1 MKKYL
6 MLLLIFFICYNSNV
20 VAKNSSLNLIK
31 IEEDLELKDMLLVD
45 VVAILS
51 KESGKSIIVEDK
63 SKDIKLDMF
72 FAKGENLQ
80 NILESICVANELK
93 IKEVDNIIVLT
104 KDKKIALG
112 EVTLAGQILDLESS
126 CGLED
131 VKISIKDVAIEP
143 VVTTYGGNFI
153 INNLNPGIYMVKFE
167 KSGYES
173 ISKIIKL
180 EENLSN
186 LVIKLK
192 RINKS
197 LGAESRKSFRLNFNS
212 EENKKTFKNIFNK
225 RVRLK
230 NIDSKEIKEILEKLY
245 GDILDIVILEK
256 NNSIVIS
263 GMEKDVIEAEK
274 FIKEIDRD
282 IKQVRITSQIFD
294 VTENLFEELGFD
306 WLYSTS
312 GNIDKKSGTDIG
324 ILGNS
329 SVEGAGTVL
338 SSGINLIRKF
348 NNGSDVLGMGLNLL
362 QSTQD
367 LVITAMPSIVVTD
380 GSEGEFKITEEV
392 IVGEEKQENDN
403 TEKTTYTPIFKEAGI
418 ILKVTPTIE
427 ENGIVF
433 LKVRIEVS
441 NFKLKKVKNE
451 SVSEDTGTYNS
462 DGGSKIGRSIE
473 TTVKM
478 RNGETIF
485 IGGLKRSASYD
496 IHSEVP
502 ILGKIPGL
510 GILFRNKELKKEKTD
525 IYVRLKVEIENSEV
539 NNEEIEFKKINK
551 QVKEISERKIYPAF

>member
-197 LGAESRKSFRLNFNS
+197 LGTESRKSFGLNFNS

-502 ILGKIPGL
+502 ILGKVPGL

>member
-31 IEEDLELKDMLLVD
+31 IEEDLELKDMFLVD

-51 KESGKSIIVEDK
+51 KESGQSIIVEDK

-126 CGLED
+126 YGLED

-143 VVTTYGGNFI
+143 VVTMYGGNFI

-197 LGAESRKSFRLNFNS
+197 LGIESSRNFNS
-212 EENKKTFKNIFNK
+212 EENKKIFKNIFNK

-502 ILGKIPGL
+502 ILGKVPGL

-525 IYVRLKVEIENSEV
+525 IYVRLKVEIENSEI

>member
-1 MKKYL
+1 
-6 MLLLIFFICYNSNV
+6 
-20 VAKNSSLNLIK
+20 
-31 IEEDLELKDMLLVD
+31 
-45 VVAILS
+45 
-51 KESGKSIIVEDK
+51 
-63 SKDIKLDMF
+63 
-72 FAKGENLQ
+72 ENLQ

-306 WLYSTS
+306 WLYRTS

-502 ILGKIPGL
+502 ILGKVPGL

>member
-153 INNLNPGIYMVKFE
+153 INNLNHGIYMVKFE

-197 LGAESRKSFRLNFNS
+197 LGTESRKSFGLNFNS

-502 ILGKIPGL
+502 ILGKVPGL